1 MIIKQVKLC
10 TLKKAVTMIILWS
23 GLTEFINQMKR
34 VWLIVAVFVRLVYG
48 LLKKITPNGGGLL
61 LAVHSTACNKPGLG
75 AGVVI

>member
-48 LLKKITPNGGGLL
+48 LLKKITPN
-61 LAVHSTACNKPGLG
+61 V
-75 AGVVI
+75 

>member
-48 LLKKITPNGGGLL
+48 LLKKITPNVPQVAEGG
-61 LAVHSTACNKPGLG
+61 
-75 AGVVI
+75 